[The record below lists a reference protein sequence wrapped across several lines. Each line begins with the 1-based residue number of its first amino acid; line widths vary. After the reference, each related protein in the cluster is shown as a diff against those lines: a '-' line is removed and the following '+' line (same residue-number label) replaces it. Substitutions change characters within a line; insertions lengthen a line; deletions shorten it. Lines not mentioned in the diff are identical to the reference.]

1 MTDITVWLQDL
12 LAPLGTLG
20 LFLIIFIFFYVDAI
34 LFPTLPEVA
43 ALVFF
48 SSNPT
53 SLPFAIEIL
62 FTILI
67 AEVMGLMTLYWVV
80 KHFSMPKKIE
90 NALTKYTKFL
100 FVKDEKIILINRI
113 APVLPFMG
121 AFAAVCHW
129 DIKRCVFY
137 TLLGGVIK
145 YSFIL
150 ISSAAFYT
158 YLESGEAFTVSTIL
172 VLSIISISIILS
184 YLRRDKILGP
194 RTEGPQNACAIEKK
208 EKDD

>member
-1 MTDITVWLQDL
+1 MTGIVEWLQAL
-12 LAPLGTLG
+12 LGPLGTLG
-20 LFLIIFIFFYVDAI
+20 LFMIIFLFFYVDAI
-34 LFPTLPEVA
+34 LFPTVPE
-43 ALVFF
+43 LFTLFIF
-48 SSNPT
+48 SDNPT
-53 SLPFAIEIL
+53 SWLFAIEIL
-62 FTILI
+62 VTILL
-67 AEVMGLMTLYWVV
+67 AEVLGLMTLYWVV

-150 ISSAAFYT
+150 ISSAAFYA
-158 YLESGEAFTVSTIL
+158 YLESGEAFTVSVIL
-172 VLSIISISIILS
+172 VLSIIAVSVILS
-184 YLRRDKILGP
+184 YTRKDKILGP
-194 RTEGPQNACAIEKK
+194 QADGVQNACAVDEK
-208 EKDD
+208 EKDE